1 MSKQLHGLG
10 AEQCNAWILIKLRK
24 STEQPE
30 GWEEPQWAASPPSA
44 APDPIAMAV
53 EDSPLAGASAA
64 LVWPSSCPAAAE
76 QSPHWGDCVGET
88 AGTAAEKISPLC
100 WDECYSTFTAGPV
113 ALQLCVQRG
122 TGPCGLW
129 SPQEQAIQGQVCWFA
144 ALQYEKNHLVAPL
157 NVGSASTRLAA
168 SVPFLFSFPRKFSAS
183 HIVFCSPQSL
193 AHQQLP
199 MLKSTM

>member
-64 LVWPSSCPAAAE
+64 LE
-76 QSPHWGDCVGET
+76 
-88 AGTAAEKISPLC
+88 
-100 WDECYSTFTAGPV
+100 
-113 ALQLCVQRG
+113 
-122 TGPCGLW
+122 
-129 SPQEQAIQGQVCWFA
+129 
-144 ALQYEKNHLVAPL
+144 
-157 NVGSASTRLAA
+157 
-168 SVPFLFSFPRKFSAS
+168 
-183 HIVFCSPQSL
+183 
-193 AHQQLP
+193 
-199 MLKSTM
+199 